1 MPIRLIPR
9 LALPLLLLSS
19 LAVQAD
25 EAADEAKFLKD
36 SVAYFDQ
43 ITRTNLPHQVDK
55 VTTLNSVQLDPAKKM
70 LYYRYAISSLRMDQM
85 DLGARAKFENGL
97 KSQLESTTCQQ
108 TELLQR
114 FREHHLSVTHEY
126 TGSDGKPLAS
136 ITIDPQALSCAKS

>member
-1 MPIRLIPR
+1 MPIRLMPR

-25 EAADEAKFLKD
+25 DTAEEAKFLKD
-36 SVAYFDQ
+36 SVEYFDQ
-43 ITRTNLPHQVDK
+43 VTRSNLPHQVDK
-55 VTTLNSVQLDPAKKM
+55 VTTLNSVQLDPVKKM
-70 LYYRYAISSLRMDQM
+70 LYYRYGISSLRLDRM

-97 KSQLESTTCQQ
+97 RSQLESTTCQQ

-136 ITIDPQALSCAKS
+136 ITIDPQTLDCAKS